1 MVRAFKDMHIHE
13 GTIEVPQPSM
23 DGTSLPSFRHPIP
36 LPPTPPR
43 PSQRRLDEEEAI
55 SCWGNDSNSVD
66 GNADDTATNEQI
78 RNEEAAASSPMDG
91 DGLSKAVVD
100 NRTREDSP
108 AQNRVRTQEERA
120 ALEHMIFGDE
130 DEELDEAFWEADGAL
145 QMAVAHPGKYEGA
158 SATEEQE
165 RESEESEGEASK
177 SDGLFGATSTTFP
190 STTSEPRS
198 HQDERDRNAANVQ
211 GIPEVAADSASVDTL
226 ASVENASPTPA
237 TSTPTTSTL
246 LTLPEPA
253 RTTFDPSSPTNYPT
267 SPEAPTGIG
276 ANEDRPDPVSVPITP
291 VNPNAKEL
299 EPFKPVVVARSAG
312 APQCNTMRRIIRK
325 MGLPGFTQTRSSIFS
340 IPAVTSSD
348 DGSLGKRKRS
358 REDDRDDGL
367 PVVLPR

>member
-1 MVRAFKDMHIHE
+1 MRIHE
-13 GTIEVPQPSM
+13 GTIVAPQPSM
-23 DGTSLPSFRHPIP
+23 DGTELPSFRHPIP

-43 PSQRRLDEEEAI
+43 PSQRRLEEEEAI
-55 SCWGNDSNSVD
+55 SCWSNNSNSVD
-66 GNADDTATNEQI
+66 GNADDAATNEQI
-78 RNEEAAASSPMDG
+78 QDEEAAASSPMDG

-108 AQNRVRTQEERA
+108 VRNRVRTQEERA
-120 ALEHMIFGDE
+120 ALEYMIFGDE
-130 DEELDEAFWEADGAL
+130 DEELDEEFWEADGAP

-165 RESEESEGEASK
+165 WESEESEGEVDEASK

-190 STTSEPRS
+190 STAPAPCS
-198 HQDERDRNAANVQ
+198 HQDEEDGNFAIVQ
-211 GIPEVAADSASVDTL
+211 GVPEAATDPASVDT
-226 ASVENASPTPA
+226 
-237 TSTPTTSTL
+237 TSC
-246 LTLPEPA
+246 
-253 RTTFDPSSPTNYPT
+253 PT

-276 ANEDRPDPVSVPITP
+276 ANEDRPDPMSVPITP
-291 VNPNAKEL
+291 VNPLAKEL

-325 MGLPGFTQTRSSIFS
+325 MGLPGFTRTRSSIFS
-340 IPAVTSSD
+340 IPAVTSTD

-358 REDDRDDGL
+358 REDDRDDGV